1 MVAGRGHYP
10 HKVLPHLGLRPTPR
24 LGLLAVPLPIPRLL
38 LAACLLVAAG
48 CGGGAE
54 APTPSESR
62 EPATV
67 IGSAYGRV
75 WGRLPLDFPLL
86 AEGSAETRLDVLASG
101 SIFSRMGVEA
111 ATRSAV
117 DELRRLAWDV
127 AEPEADGKA
136 FKISA
141 DRDQGACTMTLIVEP
156 LGSRTSIVIYL
167 GEGCPAP

>member
-1 MVAGRGHYP
+1 M
-10 HKVLPHLGLRPTPR
+10 
-24 LGLLAVPLPIPRLL
+24 
-38 LAACLLVAAG
+38 
-48 CGGGAE
+48 
-54 APTPSESR
+54 
-62 EPATV
+62 

-136 FKISA
+136 FKIRQPA
-141 DRDQGACTMTLIVEP
+141 INDALATKQ
-156 LGSRTSIVIYL
+156 LGKRHS
-167 GEGCPAP
+167 